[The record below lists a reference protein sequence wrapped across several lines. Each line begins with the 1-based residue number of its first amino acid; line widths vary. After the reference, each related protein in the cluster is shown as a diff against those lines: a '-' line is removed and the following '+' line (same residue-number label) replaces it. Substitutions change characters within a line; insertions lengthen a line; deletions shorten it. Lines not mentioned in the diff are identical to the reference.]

1 MSSKEYYMIEKQ
13 TIQMDP
19 LQTNGLILD
28 IGGGGEGIVGR
39 LHGRQVVAIDI
50 RIEELAETKNE
61 SLRIVMDAT
70 DLKFLPSSFDVTT
83 SFFSLMYIKNDCHLK
98 VFKEIHEVLKSEGRF
113 YIWDV
118 RIPSKQLDKPV
129 FAVPLEIVLPNEKV
143 ETGYGVGWDQKEQ
156 DLQYFKELAQR
167 TGFEL
172 IDEWS
177 RDKIF
182 YMELV
187 KRAGNRSSDTA

>member
-98 VFKEIHEVLKSEGRF
+98 VFKEIHKVLKSEGRF
-113 YIWDV
+113 FIWDV

-156 DLQYFKELAQR
+156 DLQYFKGLAQR